1 MCSENMRF
9 LFVLTFSSSLP
20 DLQRASGRKNVGEYL
35 YSIRHEF
42 EDKKEFMAER
52 ERELKEEM
60 ANKKYVNK
68 ASLDL
73 LDRMRTRRFQQIF
86 KYLDKDKVGR

>member
-1 MCSENMRF
+1 
-9 LFVLTFSSSLP
+9 VLICCFFIL
-20 DLQRASGRKNVGEYL
+20 LQRASGRKNVGEYL